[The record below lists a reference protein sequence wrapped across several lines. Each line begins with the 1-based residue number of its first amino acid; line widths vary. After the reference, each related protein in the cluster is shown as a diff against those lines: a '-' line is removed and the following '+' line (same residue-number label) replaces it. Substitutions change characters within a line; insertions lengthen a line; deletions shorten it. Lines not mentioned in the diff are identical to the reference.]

1 MMQMLEAG
9 GVPALTDHVRARDD
23 DNPRGYFELEA
34 VKRTKRDAGWLE
46 AASGRAVKMVH
57 LLLYDLPADRA
68 YRVIFMRRKLEEVVR
83 SQGRMLERRGTR
95 GADLSDEQLIRAYEN
110 QLRKMDAWLREQ
122 HNIDVLGVDYNRLL
136 DDPAPVAEAISRFL
150 GGGLDVDAMLERI
163 ERSLYRQRC

>member
-34 VKRTKRDAGWLE
+34 VKRTKRDSSWLE

-57 LLLYDLPADRA
+57 LLLYDLPADRD
-68 YRVIFMRRKLEEVVR
+68 YQVIFMRRKLEEVVR

-95 GADLSDEQLIRAYEN
+95 GAA
-110 QLRKMDAWLREQ
+110 
-122 HNIDVLGVDYNRLL
+122 H
-136 DDPAPVAEAISRFL
+136 PANPRSKRRRR
-150 GGGLDVDAMLERI
+150 GGGAVR
-163 ERSLYRQRC
+163 R